1 MVDEAVLLAEVKED
15 SVVKLLQKVIQ
26 IESTNPP
33 GNELD
38 LARWLADYFAQAG
51 VEAELLEYEGKHA
64 NLVVRLRGRVKRPA
78 LIFSAHMDTVPAG
91 EVPWMFPPFSGTL
104 HEGKIYGRGAAD
116 MKSGLAAMA
125 EAAVILAQS
134 GISLDGDLIVA
145 FTYDETH
152 GLRGVK
158 QLLGNGY
165 LEGAGAV
172 LISEPSTLDVF
183 TAEKGALW
191 LKCRAKGKTA
201 HTSMPQLGQNA
212 ILEMAHFLQ
221 RVEESL
227 DLSADHHPL
236 LSEPTFTVGTIHG
249 GVTINVIPDTCEAEL
264 DIRLV
269 PGMDY
274 QKVVQRVRE
283 LGEGHVEVEVLDWKK
298 PVDGDRKAGIVS
310 VSLQAV
316 EEVTGLPRQPKG
328 VSYYTDGSVIANSL
342 QIPMVIIG
350 PGDTGETHQPNEHVE
365 VSRLVQAVKIYLL
378 IATRYLAGTKGEN
391 DR

>member
-1 MVDEAVLLAEVKED
+1 MVTEEELLAAVKED
-15 SVVKLLQKVIQ
+15 SVAKLLQKVIQ

-33 GNELD
+33 GNEIN
-38 LARWLADYFAQAG
+38 LARWLADYFVKVG

-64 NLVVRLRGRVKRPA
+64 NLVVRLQESGKGPA

-91 EVPWMFPPFSGTL
+91 EVPWVFPPFSGTL

-116 MKSGLAAMA
+116 MKSGLAAMT

-134 GISLDGDLIVA
+134 EISLGGDLIVA

-152 GLRGVK
+152 GLQGAKRLVE
-158 QLLGNGY
+158 NGY

-172 LISEPSTLDVF
+172 LVSEPSSLDVF
-183 TAEKGALW
+183 IAEKGALW

-212 ILEMAHFLQ
+212 ILEMAHFLH

-227 DLSADHHPL
+227 DLSAVPHPL
-236 LSEPTFTVGTIHG
+236 LSKPTFTVGTIRG
-249 GVTINVIPDTCEAEL
+249 GVTINVIPDACEAEL

-269 PGMDY
+269 PGMDH
-274 QKVVQRVRE
+274 QKVVQWVRE
-283 LGEGHVEVEVLDWKK
+283 LGEGRVEVEILDWKK
-298 PVDGDRKAGIVS
+298 PVESDPKAGIVNL
-310 VSLQAV
+310 SLQAV
-316 EEVTGLPRQPKG
+316 EEVTSLPRQPKG

-350 PGDTGETHQPNEHVE
+350 PGDTGMTHQPNECVE

-378 IATRYLAGTKGEN
+378 IATRYLK
-391 DR
+391 

>member
-1 MVDEAVLLAEVKED
+1 MVNEVALLAAVKED
-15 SVVKLLQKVIQ
+15 SVVKLLQRAIQ

-64 NLVVRLRGRVKRPA
+64 NLVVRLRGSGKRPA
-78 LIFSAHMDTVPAG
+78 LIFSAHMDTVPVG
-91 EVPWMFPPFSGTL
+91 EVPWMFPPFSGIL

-116 MKSGLAAMA
+116 MKGGLAAMA
-125 EAAVILAQS
+125 EATVILARS
-134 GISLDGDLIVA
+134 GISLGGDLIVA

-152 GLRGVK
+152 GLRGAKRMVE
-158 QLLGNGY
+158 GGY

-172 LISEPSTLDVF
+172 LVSEPSTLDVF
-183 TAEKGALW
+183 IAEKGALW

-201 HTSMPQLGQNA
+201 HGSMPQLGQNA
-212 ILEMAHFLQ
+212 ILGMVHFLH

-227 DLSADHHPL
+227 DLSADPYPL
-236 LSEPTFTVGTIHG
+236 LSEPTFTVGTIRG
-249 GVTINVIPDTCEAEL
+249 GVTINVIPDTCETEL

-274 QKVVQRVRE
+274 QKVVQQVRE
-283 LGEGHVEVEVLDWKK
+283 LGEGRVEVEVLDWKR
-298 PVDGDRKAGIVS
+298 PVESDPDAEIVGL
-310 VSLQAV
+310 SLQAV

-350 PGDTGETHQPNEHVE
+350 PADTGMTHQPNECVD
-365 VSRLVQAVKIYLL
+365 VSRLVEAVKIYLL
-378 IATRYLAGTKGEN
+378 IATRYLA
-391 DR
+391 

>member
-1 MVDEAVLLAEVKED
+1 MVNEAELLAAVKED

-38 LARWLADYFAQAG
+38 LARWLADYLAQAS
-51 VEAELLEYEGKHA
+51 VEAELLEYGEKHA
-64 NLVVRLRGRVKRPA
+64 NLVARLRGSGTRPA

-116 MKSGLAAMA
+116 MKSGLAGMT
-125 EAAVILAQS
+125 EAVAILARS
-134 GISLDGDLIVA
+134 GISLGGDLIVS

-152 GLRGVK
+152 GLRGAKRMVE
-158 QLLGNGY
+158 GGY
-165 LEGAGAV
+165 LEGAEAV

-183 TAEKGALW
+183 IAEKGALW

-212 ILEMAHFLQ
+212 ILEMSHFLH

-227 DLSADHHPL
+227 DLSADPHPL
-236 LSEPTFTVGTIHG
+236 LSEPTFTVGTIQG
-249 GVTINVIPDTCEAEL
+249 GVTINVIPDVCEAEV
-264 DIRLV
+264 DIRLL

-274 QKVVQRVRE
+274 QKVVQQVRE
-283 LGEGHVEVEVLDWKK
+283 LGEGRVEVEVLDWKE
-298 PVDGDRKAGIVS
+298 PVESDPDAEIVGL
-310 VSLQAV
+310 SLQAV
-316 EEVTGLPRQPKG
+316 EEVTGQPRQPKG
-328 VSYYTDGSVIANSL
+328 VAYYTDGSVLANRL
-342 QIPMVIIG
+342 QIPMVNIG
-350 PGDTGETHQPNEHVE
+350 PADTGMTHQPNECVE

-378 IATRYLAGTKGEN
+378 IAARYLA
-391 DR
+391 